1 MTTQKKKDIKD
12 QYQVA
17 DLKEYDFM
25 CTCTT
30 AYPMRRAVMGEQW
43 SEKLGSK
50 RMAKST
56 PPSPVEKVSTS
67 EIVDTEEEVQFK
79 RPIKRTLEEKLQA
92 KDDSRRYSM
101 SDIQLISYLLDVPD
115 VVSIQYQEG
124 DKPDTGVRNVSLQ
137 VSLPTYQNIT
147 DETVIEAQ
155 PLGSKEGSK
164 EQGTQGQVP
173 ERSYVGYYEGTIGLF
188 EKPVEVV
195 SSKEKNVEGLEK
207 PSTWPP
213 SLVYGITPSASQ
225 MTISVND

>member
-1 MTTQKKKDIKD
+1 MTTQKKKDIRD

-17 DLKEYDFM
+17 DLKEYDVM
-25 CTCTT
+25 HTCTT

-50 RMAKST
+50 RMTKST

-79 RPIKRTLEEKLQA
+79 RPIKRTLKEKLQA
-92 KDDSRRYSM
+92 KDDSQRYSTL
-101 SDIQLISYLLDVPD
+101 DIQLIRYLLDVP
-115 VVSIQYQEG
+115 IQYQEG
-124 DKPDTGVRNVSLQ
+124 DQPETGAWNVSLQ

-155 PLGSKEGSK
+155 PAGSKEGSR
-164 EQGTQGQVP
+164 EQGTQEQVP

-188 EKPVEVV
+188 EKPGC
-195 SSKEKNVEGLEK
+195 SSFIKEGEC
-207 PSTWPP
+207 
-213 SLVYGITPSASQ
+213 
-225 MTISVND
+225 

>member
-1 MTTQKKKDIKD
+1 MTTQKKKDLKD
-12 QYQVA
+12 RYQVA
-17 DLKEYDFM
+17 DLKECDIM
-25 CTCTT
+25 HTCTT
-30 AYPMRRAVMGEQW
+30 AYPTRRAVMGEQW

-56 PPSPVEKVSTS
+56 PPPPVEKVCTS

-79 RPIKRTLEEKLQA
+79 RPIKRTLKEKLQA
-92 KDDSRRYSM
+92 KDDSQRYST

-124 DKPDTGVRNVSLQ
+124 DKPDTGAQNVSLQ
-137 VSLPTYQNIT
+137 VSLPTYQTIT

-164 EQGTQGQVP
+164 EQGTQEQIP
-173 ERSYVGYYEGTIGLF
+173 ERSFVGYYEGTIGLF

-195 SSKEKNVEGLEK
+195 SSKEKSVEGLEV
-207 PSTWPP
+207 SSMWPP
-213 SLVYGITPSASQ
+213 RLVYGMTPSTSSDDNKCQ
-225 MTISVND
+225 